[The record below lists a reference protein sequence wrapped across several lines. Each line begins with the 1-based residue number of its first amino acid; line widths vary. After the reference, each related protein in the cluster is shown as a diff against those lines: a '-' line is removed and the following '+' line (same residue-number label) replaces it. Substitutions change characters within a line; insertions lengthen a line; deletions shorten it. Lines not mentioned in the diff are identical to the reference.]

1 MLIKIN
7 KKIKIIIGNFNLKD
21 GPSNIFDKD
30 IILLLNEISK
40 EVLNSSKC
48 KQFSD
53 LVSFGFW
60 FLTEE
65 IQYHDGLRSRELGQA
80 PILLC
85 APNS

>member
-1 MLIKIN
+1 MTAYYQAALITTQKPMYGF
-7 KKIKIIIGNFNLKD
+7 GNFSAFFLWSPLETMKNMA
-21 GPSNIFDKD
+21 F
-30 IILLLNEISK
+30 
-40 EVLNSSKC
+40 EVSE
-48 KQFSD
+48 
-53 LVSFGFW
+53 VHFW

>member
-1 MLIKIN
+1 MSYRRTVALQKTKISTFYLQLALAELP
-7 KKIKIIIGNFNLKD
+7 I
-21 GPSNIFDKD
+21 
-30 IILLLNEISK
+30 
-40 EVLNSSKC
+40 
-48 KQFSD
+48 
-53 LVSFGFW
+53 W

>member
-1 MLIKIN
+1 MLEHTYKPHYHYQN
-7 KKIKIIIGNFNLKD
+7 VSPLANGED
-21 GPSNIFDKD
+21 
-30 IILLLNEISK
+30 
-40 EVLNSSKC
+40 LNS
-48 KQFSD
+48 FV
-53 LVSFGFW
+53 LFL

>member
-1 MLIKIN
+1 MSDTEEDSKDKSKRPLEVSSE
-7 KKIKIIIGNFNLKD
+7 GNDEVEEKRSSRKRGKNLK
-21 GPSNIFDKD
+21 IFRP
-30 IILLLNEISK
+30 
-40 EVLNSSKC
+40 
-48 KQFSD
+48 
-53 LVSFGFW
+53 FGFW